1 MSDAPGVLYVVAT
14 PIGNLG
20 DITVRALE
28 TLKLV
33 QRVAAE
39 DTRRTRALLSHH
51 GISGKPVDALHE
63 HSSEGAVLRL
73 ASLIES
79 GENIALVTDAGTPV
93 VSDPGNDLVQA
104 CIQRNLRVI
113 PIPGASAVL
122 TALVGSGL
130 GTGHGF
136 RFMGFLPREGPER
149 FEALRHAAETVEP
162 VVFFEAP
169 GRVKSTLLD
178 FARIAPERPACVARE
193 LTKLHEEFARGTVQS
208 LSERDDWM
216 GEVCIVL
223 GARQGMPDEALP
235 SDAAL
240 EARIAEELAKGTHA
254 KNIAELLS
262 AWSGRPKRDV
272 YERVVRS
279 KQTHKG

>member
-28 TLKLV
+28 TLRLV
-33 QRVAAE
+33 SRVAAE

-51 GISGKPVDALHE
+51 GISGKPVDSLHE
-63 HSSEGAVLRL
+63 HSSDASVARL
-73 ASLIES
+73 TELIAR
-79 GENIALVTDAGTPV
+79 GETVALVTDAGTPV
-93 VSDPGNDLVQA
+93 VSDPGEALLRA
-104 CIQRNLRVI
+104 CIDAGIQVV
-113 PIPGASAVL
+113 PIPGPSAVL

-136 RFMGFLPREGPER
+136 RFVGFLPREGPER
-149 FEALRHAAETVEP
+149 FAALRMCAETAEP

-169 GRVKSTLLD
+169 GRVRGTLMD
-178 FARIAPERPACVARE
+178 FARIDPERPACVARE

-216 GEVCIVL
+216 GEVCVVL
-223 GARQGMPDEALP
+223 GARQNVA
-235 SDAAL
+235 
-240 EARIAEELAKGTHA
+240 
-254 KNIAELLS
+254 N
-262 AWSGRPKRDV
+262 
-272 YERVVRS
+272 ERVVRI
-279 KQTHKG
+279 KQGPR